1 MKKIIHSALTAAEIL
16 RIKAEEVLN
25 TRLPKGVVPLSE
37 AELLKMVH
45 ELEVH
50 QIELEMQNNEL
61 LIAHEKASKRADDKY
76 AELYDLAPTGYFTLS
91 REGEILELNLCGA
104 RMLGKERLHLHKS
117 RFGFFVSGDTRPVFN
132 NFLDELFA
140 AKTPTICEVT
150 LTGSDSTPKYVQLT
164 GIESHLGGQCQITMA
179 DITGQKEAQARL
191 KESTV
196 YLRTAQMI
204 AGLGTFSVDV
214 VKESLESSEV
224 LNLILGIEPDFDKSW
239 EGWIS
244 FVHPEWK

>member
-1 MKKIIHSALTAAEIL
+1 
-16 RIKAEEVLN
+16 
-25 TRLPKGVVPLSE
+25 
-37 AELLKMVH
+37 
-45 ELEVH
+45 
-50 QIELEMQNNEL
+50 
-61 LIAHEKASKRADDKY
+61 
-76 AELYDLAPTGYFTLS
+76 
-91 REGEILELNLCGA
+91 
-104 RMLGKERLHLHKS
+104 
-117 RFGFFVSGDTRPVFN
+117 
-132 NFLDELFA
+132 
-140 AKTPTICEVT
+140 
-150 LTGSDSTPKYVQLT
+150 
-164 GIESHLGGQCQITMA
+164 MA